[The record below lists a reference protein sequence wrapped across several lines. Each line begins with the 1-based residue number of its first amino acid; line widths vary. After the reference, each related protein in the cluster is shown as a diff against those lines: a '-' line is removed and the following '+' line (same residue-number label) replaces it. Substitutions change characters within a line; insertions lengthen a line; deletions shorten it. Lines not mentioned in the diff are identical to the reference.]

1 MPVRV
6 GTNRLMHYSLREV
19 VPKGMVPK
27 EGGGREQEDFAPRGK
42 LAISGDTVGC
52 HIRGVLLSSS
62 E

>member
-1 MPVRV
+1 
-6 GTNRLMHYSLREV
+6 MHYSLREV

-27 EGGGREQEDFAPRGK
+27 EGGGGGKEEGFAHRGQ
-42 LAISGDTVGC
+42 LAISGDTVRC

>member
-1 MPVRV
+1 
-6 GTNRLMHYSLREV
+6 MHYSLREV
-19 VPKGMVPK
+19 VPEGMVPK
-27 EGGGREQEDFAPRGK
+27 EGGGEEEGFAPRGQ